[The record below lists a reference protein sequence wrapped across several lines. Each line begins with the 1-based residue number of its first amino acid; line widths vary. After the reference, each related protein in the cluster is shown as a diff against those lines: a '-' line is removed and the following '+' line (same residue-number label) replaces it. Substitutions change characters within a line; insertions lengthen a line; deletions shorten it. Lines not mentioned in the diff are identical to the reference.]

1 MGPLSLIGHGGTLV
15 PYGKGRSLCCRVGFT
30 KATRPGGAPGA
41 APPLSAS
48 EAERLAETRGLL
60 GRNMQGDV
68 VPQPPPRDM
77 SGGGGCGAG

>member
-1 MGPLSLIGHGGTLV
+1 MGPLGLIGHGGTLV

-48 EAERLAETRGLL
+48 EAERLAGTRGLL
-60 GRNMQGDV
+60 GRRTRGGV
-68 VPQPPPRDM
+68 APPPQGLGAP
-77 SGGGGCGAG
+77 GGRGELQS